1 MCHSTHIRWQLR
13 KKVRTCVITSYQ
25 FSYIESSH
33 KSETCF
39 SKKNIFLLTIHN
51 VRVTILYMYRG
62 YYAILS
68 REEIQFVDGESAVEV
83 GA

>member
-1 MCHSTHIRWQLR
+1 MELPVINLVTSKAVTNLKRVFQ
-13 KKVRTCVITSYQ
+13 KK
-25 FSYIESSH
+25 
-33 KSETCF
+33 
-39 SKKNIFLLTIHN
+39 KKFLLTIHN